1 MAEARIPAG
10 EGIRITSPRT
20 NRSAGKAMLVLAA
33 FLLLSLRPLAAQQI
47 TRAAVI
53 DMNRVLAAFPSD
65 TAALK
70 NFETRKAQVQAEVD
84 GKAAEIRKLQ
94 AKKAEAEVLDD
105 RVQMEFLSS
114 ELARKTAD
122 LKEFISSRQNELDL
136 LAKALSSNASFIQK
150 LSSTIAQV
158 AETEGYSLVLNLKP
172 QDQNASIVLWN
183 SASIDITD
191 KVIQALSAGR

>member
-1 MAEARIPAG
+1 
-10 EGIRITSPRT
+10 
-20 NRSAGKAMLVLAA
+20 MLVLAA
-33 FLLLSLRPLAAQQI
+33 FLLLSLQPLAAQQI

-105 RVQMEFLSS
+105 RVQLEFLSS

>member
-10 EGIRITSPRT
+10 GWIRVASPRP
-20 NRSAGKAMLVLAA
+20 NRSAGTAMLVLAA
-33 FLLLSLRPLAAQQI
+33 FLLLSLQPLAAQQI

-105 RVQMEFLSS
+105 RVQLEFLSS